1 MSVLLLKR
9 TAAPDVVL
17 EAHGLTVA
25 YGSRRHPAIALE
37 GGELSLRRGESVAI
51 VGESG
56 SGKSTFAKALV
67 GLVQPRAGEI
77 LLEGERLG
85 AKRSRQQIRRVQMVF
100 QDPSSSLNPSMTVGP
115 MLEELIRFHRMVP
128 RPDTTAR
135 ANELLEMVGLPPSVF
150 TALPRRLSGGQRQRV
165 GIARALA
172 VEPSV
177 LIADEST
184 AALDVS
190 VQAAILNLLAR
201 LRSELG
207 LTLLFISHDL
217 SVVRH
222 ISERVIVMKDGRI
235 VEDRDAESLFEAPQ
249 QDYTRQLLAAAP
261 RLESGAAPVASRSST
276 RP

>member
-1 MSVLLLKR
+1 MTVLPLR
-9 TAAPDVVL
+9 SRRPSEFVL
-17 EAHGLTVA
+17 EAHGVTVS
-25 YGSRRHPAIALE
+25 YGSRRHHGPLALD
-37 GGELSLRRGESVAI
+37 GGELSLRAGESVAI

-67 GLVQPRAGEI
+67 GLVPCIGGE
-77 LLEGERLG
+77 LRLEGERLG
-85 AKRSRQQIRRVQMVF
+85 QRRSREQVRRLQMVF
-100 QDPSSSLNPSMTVGP
+100 QDPSSSLNPSMTVGR
-115 MLEELIRFHRMVP
+115 MLEELLRFHRMVP
-128 RPDTTAR
+128 KAR
-135 ANELLEMVGLPPSVF
+135 VRERARELLEMVGLPASTI

-172 VEPSV
+172 VEPTV

-201 LRSELG
+201 LRAELG

-222 ISERVIVMKDGRI
+222 ISDRVIVMKDGRI
-235 VEDRDAESLFEAPQ
+235 VEDRDTAGLFAAPGA
-249 QDYTRQLLAAAP
+249 DYTRELLAAAP
-261 RLESGAAPVASRSST
+261 RL
-276 RP
+276 